1 MLKIFHSPRTRSFRV
16 VWLAEEMGIP
26 YEISGETVG
35 APSSELLAVNPS
47 GKLPTICDG
56 KIAMSESPAILHYL
70 TQKYGPTLLARAPED
85 ERYADYLQYLV
96 FGEAS
101 MAAPLNPV
109 LRTLISAPPEQR
121 NNFTVEAAKNIFRMR
136 LKDIEAQ
143 LAKGDYLAGDFS
155 AADISV
161 GWSLGLGAFLGLDID
176 YGPSVQDYFTRI
188 RERPAFQVA
197 LQR

>member
-1 MLKIFHSPRTRSFRV
+1 MRKVHRTRP
-16 VWLAEEMGIP
+16 A
-26 YEISGETVG
+26 
-35 APSSELLAVNPS
+35 LLAINPS

-70 TQKYGPTLLARAPED
+70 TQKYGPTSLARAPAD
-85 ERYADYLQYLV
+85 ERYSDYLQYLI

-109 LRTLISAPPEQR
+109 LRTLMSAPAEQKS
-121 NNFTVEAAKNIFRMR
+121 NYTVEAAKNIFRMR

-161 GWSLGLGAFLGLDID
+161 GWSLGLAAFLGLDTG
-176 YGPSVQDYFTRI
+176 YGPNVQAYFTRL

-197 LQR
+197 LHK